1 MKKIGILTFHRAV
14 NYGAVLQT
22 WALFKRIKDAGP
34 EVSIIDYRPNS
45 IELTYKPF
53 SFIKLFENKSPKAQV
68 LYLLD
73 HIFKYRMIC
82 IRNQAFANFR
92 NENLKIDGID
102 KIKDFDVL
110 ISGSDQVWNPNL
122 TKGLDKFYYLNIP
135 AKEGVKKISYGA
147 SSELAYFKE
156 LITNHKDFLV
166 KNLNSF
172 NAISVRE
179 PALSDVLSKYIK
191 KNIDVVLDPT
201 LLLNAEDYEE
211 IITMPL
217 EKEPY
222 VLVYQVVDKKETM
235 RIARKISNE
244 RKLKIIFLNSRYRFY
259 KRTTNLKGSIGP
271 SEFLSLFKNASYI
284 VTTSFH
290 GTIFSIIFKKNFYTV
305 VGKHS
310 SRQTNLLNQLNLS
323 SRILTKITDLE
334 KITHIDYLPVT
345 KSLDQLRKESELFL
359 MNNL

>member
-1 MKKIGILTFHRAV
+1 MKKIGILTFHRAI
-14 NYGAVLQT
+14 NYGAVLQA
-22 WALFKRIKDAGP
+22 WALFKRIKDELY

-53 SFIKLFENKSPKAQV
+53 SFKKLFENNSLKSQL

-73 HIFKYRMIC
+73 RIFKYRMIC
-82 IRNQAFANFR
+82 VRNQAFINFR
-92 NENLKIDGID
+92 NENLKIEGIN
-102 KIKDFDVL
+102 KIQDFDVL

-147 SSELAYFKE
+147 SSELAYFEE
-156 LITNHKDFLV
+156 LIKKQKAFLV

-179 PALSDVLSKYIK
+179 VALSDALSKHIEK
-191 KNIDVVLDPT
+191 KIDVVLDPT
-201 LLLNAEDYEE
+201 LLLSAEDYEE
-211 IITMPL
+211 IISKPL
-217 EKEPY
+217 EKNPY
-222 VLVYQVVDKKETM
+222 ILVYQVVDKGETM
-235 RIARKISNE
+235 KIAKKIAKE
-244 RKLKIIFLNSRYRFY
+244 RKLKIIFLNSKYRFY

-305 VGKHS
+305 VGNHS
-310 SRQTNLLNQLNLS
+310 TRQTNLLNQLNLS
-323 SRILTKITDLE
+323 SRILTNIDDLGETTDIE
-334 KITHIDYLPVT
+334 YLAVT
-345 KSLDQLRKESELFL
+345 ESLDILRKQSELFL
-359 MNNL
+359 INNL